1 MQRFKMITEQAQVS
15 SLMAVSTCA
24 TFDRQI
30 FSAMEGVV
38 ENLLASDW
46 LQVVC
51 IIWVQD
57 NQTSKKGKF
66 EQCQFN
72 VSSIVGVVSK

>member
-15 SLMAVSTCA
+15 SLMAVSTSA
-24 TFDRQI
+24 TFDRQV

-51 IIWVQD
+51 II
-57 NQTSKKGKF
+57 
-66 EQCQFN
+66 
-72 VSSIVGVVSK
+72 

>member
-1 MQRFKMITEQAQVS
+1 MISFLTDPLMQRFKMTTEQAQVS

-24 TFDRQI
+24 AFDRQV

-57 NQTSKKGKF
+57 NQTSEKK
-66 EQCQFN
+66 EIRAMS
-72 VSSIVGVVSK
+72 V